1 MKKNNDHTQCPAQVA
16 LDLLSGKWSLPVLG
30 TLVQQTDKPIRFG
43 ELHRA
48 IPGISQRELTKH
60 LREFELC
67 GIVARE
73 VFPQVP
79 PKVEYKL
86 TPLGTSLFE
95 PMEALHNWA
104 ETYGADI
111 HKNRQSGMAKAA

>member
-1 MKKNNDHTQCPAQVA
+1 MKLNNDHMDCPARLA
-16 LDLLSGKWSLPVLG
+16 LDIISGKWCFPILG
-30 TLVQQTDKPIRFG
+30 TLVLQVGKPIRFG

-48 IPGISQRELTKH
+48 IAGISQRELTKH

-67 GIVARE
+67 GIVNRE

-86 TPLGTSLFE
+86 TQLGESLCT
-95 PMEALHNWA
+95 PMKALHDWA

-111 HKNRQSGMAKAA
+111 HKNRQSGLTEAV